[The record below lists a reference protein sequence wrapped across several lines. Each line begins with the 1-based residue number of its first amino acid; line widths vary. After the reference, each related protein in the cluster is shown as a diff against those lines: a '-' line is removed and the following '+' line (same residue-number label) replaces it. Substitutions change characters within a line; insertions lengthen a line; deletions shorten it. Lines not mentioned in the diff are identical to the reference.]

1 VAVSGTHFSSYYC
14 CHFLAVGQLFP
25 QDRSDF
31 DSCSEPAVYLQPR
44 RTWAPVLAIRIV
56 ASAAAVP
63 LSVGRLTTTTKEV
76 VDSPALGIV
85 VVSLPFLRAL
95 LLAVVWALRALLLVL
110 CLADAAALEAI

>member
-1 VAVSGTHFSSYYC
+1 MAVSGTHFSSYYC

-63 LSVGRLTTTTKEV
+63 LSVGRLTTTKEV
-76 VDSPALGIV
+76 VGSPALGTV

-95 LLAVVWALRALLLVL
+95 LLAVIWALRALLLVL
-110 CLADAAALEAI
+110 CLADAAALEAL